1 MKIPLRVPLV
11 SRAAR
16 AAVVLAVI
24 VAGGESA
31 LWGAEKERPTGVV
44 GPVVKNVDV
53 SITNLDVVVTDSK
66 GKRVT
71 GLRKEDFDVIE
82 DGYQQILTN
91 FYAVEGGMLKIVGDD
106 PAPAL
111 TEGQATAAPAK
122 IEAGIAEVAPLPVL
136 KTRIV
141 IFIDNLHIAAYN
153 RNRVLRNIEAF
164 VRANVKD
171 NTEAMVVTWERSLK
185 VLRKFTNDGRDVADV
200 LKQVEE
206 ISAQGSTRISE
217 RQDVLRAIDDS
228 RTIDEAVSRIRQYVL
243 AQKNDLDFTVEA
255 LKTAVN
261 QLAGVE
267 GKKIF
272 LHVSDGL
279 PQSPGY
285 ELWLYAQGKYQSQS
299 LLLNAQEFDKTA
311 GFLGVIRNANA
322 AGVTI
327 YTVDAAGLSVDSS
340 VSAENRTTG
349 SVTSMARL
357 DSFAEKNNEQAMLSL
372 MSEETGGAAIL
383 NKNDIT
389 LALNELERD
398 CTSYYSLGYRSL
410 RSGADRPHKVD
421 VRVKRKGLTARA
433 RRSYL
438 EKSAETR
445 ITEATLSALVFPRA
459 DNPLAAGLETG
470 TPAPADRENFLVPF
484 RIRIPFSR
492 ITLLPDGPKLKGR
505 LIVYFVV
512 LDSNGKQSDLAQQSI
527 PVEVDAKAFDSFSK
541 KDFIYDARLL
551 MIPGGQ
557 RISIAVRDDLTN
569 AVSYIQK
576 SIFVSVFSGQA
587 GTSGPK
593 P

>member
-1 MKIPLRVPLV
+1 MKIPLRVPLI

-16 AAVVLAVI
+16 AAVVVAMFL
-24 VAGGESA
+24 AGGETA
-31 LWGAEKERPTGVV
+31 LWGAEKEKPTGVV

-66 GKRVT
+66 GNRVT
-71 GLRKEDFDVIE
+71 GLRKEDFEVIE
-82 DGYQQILTN
+82 DGLQQIVTN
-91 FYAVEGGMLKIVGDD
+91 FYVVEAGMLKVVGDNPV
-106 PAPAL
+106 PAPV
-111 TEGQATAAPAK
+111 EGAAAAAPSK
-122 IEAGIAEVAPLPVL
+122 VEAGNAEVAPLPVL
-136 KTRIV
+136 KTKIV
-141 IFIDNLHIAAYN
+141 IFVDNLHITPSN

-164 VRANVKD
+164 ARTNVKD
-171 NTEAMVVTWERSLK
+171 NVEAMVVTWERSLK

-206 ISAQGSTRISE
+206 ISAQGSARLSE
-217 RQDVLRAIDDS
+217 RRDVLKAIDDS
-228 RTIDEAVSRIRQYVL
+228 SNVDEAVSRIRSYIL

-285 ELWLYAQGKYQSQS
+285 ELWLYAQEKYRNQS
-299 LLLNAQEFDKTA
+299 LLMNAQEFDKTV
-311 GFLGVIRNANA
+311 GFIGVIRNANA

-327 YTVDAAGLSVDSS
+327 YAVDAGGLSVDSS
-340 VSAENRTTG
+340 VSAENRAMG
-349 SVTSMARL
+349 ARL
-357 DSFAEKNNEQAMLSL
+357 DTFAEQNNEQAMLTL
-372 MSEETGGAAIL
+372 MSEETGGVAIL

-389 LALNELERD
+389 PALKDLERD

-421 VRVKRKGLTARA
+421 VKMKRKGLAARA

-438 EKSAETR
+438 EKSPETR
-445 ITEATLSALVFPRA
+445 ITEATLSALVFPRD
-459 DNPLAAGLETG
+459 DNPLAVGLETG
-470 TPAPADRENFLVPF
+470 TPAPADRANFLVPI
-484 RIRIPFSR
+484 RIRVPYSR
-492 ITLLPDGPKLKGR
+492 IMLLPDGPRLKGR
-505 LIVYFVV
+505 LILYFVV
-512 LDSNGKQSDLAQQSI
+512 LDSVGKQSDLAQQSI
-527 PVEVDAKAFDSFSK
+527 PIEVEAKLFEAVSK
-541 KDFIYDARLL
+541 KDFIYDARLM

-557 RISIAVRDDLTN
+557 RLSIAVRDDLTN

-576 SIFVSVFSGQA
+576 SIFVSVFSGEA

>member
-1 MKIPLRVPLV
+1 MNIPLRIPRISCTV
-11 SRAAR
+11 RA
-16 AAVVLAVI
+16 AAVVAVFL
-24 VAGGESA
+24 AGGETA
-31 LWGAEKERPTGVV
+31 LWGAEKEKPTGVV

-66 GKRVT
+66 GNRIT
-71 GLRKEDFDVIE
+71 GLRKEDFEVIE
-82 DGYQQILTN
+82 DGLQQILTN
-91 FYAVEGGMLKIVGDD
+91 FYAVEAGMLKVAVDL
-106 PAPAL
+106 PVAAPAQ
-111 TEGQATAAPAK
+111 GATAAAPAK
-122 IEAGIAEVAPLPVL
+122 IEAGNAEVAPLPVL

-141 IFIDNLHIAAYN
+141 IFVDNLHIAPFN
-153 RNRVLRNIEAF
+153 RNRVLRNIETF

-171 NTEAMVVTWERSLK
+171 NVEAMVVTWERSLK

-206 ISAQGSTRISE
+206 VSALGSSRLSE
-217 RQDVLRAIDDS
+217 RRDVLKEIDDS
-228 RTIDEAVSRIRQYVL
+228 RSVDEAVARIRSYIL

-285 ELWLYAQGKYQSQS
+285 ELWLYAQEKYRTQS
-299 LLLNAQEFDKTA
+299 LLMNAQEFDKTA
-311 GFLGVIRNANA
+311 GYLGVIRNANA

-327 YTVDAAGLSVDSS
+327 YAVDAAGLSVDSS
-340 VSAENRTTG
+340 VSAENATMG
-349 SVTSMARL
+349 SRL
-357 DSFAEKNNEQAMLSL
+357 DTFAEKNNDQSMLTL

-389 LALNELERD
+389 PALKDLERD
-398 CTSYYSLGYRSL
+398 WTSYYSLGYRSL

-438 EKSAETR
+438 EKSPETR
-445 ITEATLSALVFPRA
+445 ITEATLSALVFPRD
-459 DNPLAAGLETG
+459 DNPLAVGLETG
-470 TPAPADRENFLVPF
+470 TPAPADRANFLVPI
-484 RIRIPFSR
+484 RIRVPFTR
-492 ITLLPDGPKLKGR
+492 ITLLPDGPKLRGR

-512 LDSNGKQSDLAQQSI
+512 LDSAGKQSDLAQQTI
-527 PVEVDAKAFDSFSK
+527 PVEVDAKAFNALSK
-541 KDFIYDARLL
+541 KDFIYDARLV

-557 RISIAVRDDLTN
+557 RLSIAVRDDLTN
-569 AVSYIQK
+569 AVSYVQK
-576 SIFVSVFSGQA
+576 SIFVSVFSGEA

>member
-1 MKIPLRVPLV
+1 MKIPLRVPLI

-16 AAVVLAVI
+16 AAVVVAMFL
-24 VAGGESA
+24 AGGETA
-31 LWGAEKERPTGVV
+31 LWGAEKEKPTGVV

-66 GKRVT
+66 GNRVT
-71 GLRKEDFDVIE
+71 GLRKEDFEVIE
-82 DGYQQILTN
+82 DGLQQIVTN
-91 FYAVEGGMLKIVGDD
+91 FYVVEAGMLKVVGDD
-106 PAPAL
+106 PVPAPVEA
-111 TEGQATAAPAK
+111 AAAAAPSK
-122 IEAGIAEVAPLPVL
+122 VEAGNAEVAPLPVL
-136 KTRIV
+136 KTKIV
-141 IFIDNLHIAAYN
+141 IFVDNLHITPSN

-164 VRANVKD
+164 ARTNVKD
-171 NTEAMVVTWERSLK
+171 NVEAMVVTWERSLK

-206 ISAQGSTRISE
+206 ISAQGSARLSE
-217 RQDVLRAIDDS
+217 RRDVLKAIDDS
-228 RTIDEAVSRIRQYVL
+228 SNVDEAVSRIRSYIL

-285 ELWLYAQGKYQSQS
+285 ELWLYAQEKYRNQS
-299 LLLNAQEFDKTA
+299 LLMNAQEFDKTV
-311 GFLGVIRNANA
+311 GFIGVIRNANA

-327 YTVDAAGLSVDSS
+327 YAVDAGGLSVDSS
-340 VSAENRTTG
+340 VSAENRAMG
-349 SVTSMARL
+349 ARL
-357 DSFAEKNNEQAMLSL
+357 DTFAEQNNEQAMLTL
-372 MSEETGGAAIL
+372 MSEETGGVAIL

-389 LALNELERD
+389 PALKDLERD

-421 VRVKRKGLTARA
+421 VKMKRKGLAARA

-438 EKSAETR
+438 EKSPETR
-445 ITEATLSALVFPRA
+445 ITEATLSALVFPRD
-459 DNPLAAGLETG
+459 DNPLAVGLETG
-470 TPAPADRENFLVPF
+470 TPAPADRANFLVPI
-484 RIRIPFSR
+484 RIRVPYSR
-492 ITLLPDGPKLKGR
+492 IMLLPDGPRLKGR
-505 LIVYFVV
+505 LILYFVV
-512 LDSNGKQSDLAQQSI
+512 LDSVGKQSDLAQQSI
-527 PVEVDAKAFDSFSK
+527 PIEVEAKLFEAVSK
-541 KDFIYDARLL
+541 KDFIYDARLM

-557 RISIAVRDDLTN
+557 RLSIAVRDDLTN

-576 SIFVSVFSGQA
+576 SIFVSVFSGEA

>member
-1 MKIPLRVPLV
+1 MKIPVRVPLI

-16 AAVVLAVI
+16 AAVVVAMFL
-24 VAGGESA
+24 AGGETA
-31 LWGAEKERPTGVV
+31 LWGAEKEKPTGVV

-66 GKRVT
+66 GNRVT
-71 GLRKEDFDVIE
+71 GLRKEDFEVIE
-82 DGYQQILTN
+82 DGLQQIVTN
-91 FYAVEGGMLKIVGDD
+91 FYVVEAGMLKVVGDD
-106 PAPAL
+106 PVPAPVEA
-111 TEGQATAAPAK
+111 AAAAAPSK
-122 IEAGIAEVAPLPVL
+122 VEAGNAEVAPLPVL
-136 KTRIV
+136 KTKIV
-141 IFIDNLHIAAYN
+141 IFVDNLHITPSN

-164 VRANVKD
+164 ARTNVKD
-171 NTEAMVVTWERSLK
+171 NVEAMVVTWERSLK

-206 ISAQGSTRISE
+206 ISAQGSARLSD
-217 RQDVLRAIDDS
+217 RRDVLKAIDDS
-228 RTIDEAVSRIRQYVL
+228 SNVDEAVSRIRSYIL

-285 ELWLYAQGKYQSQS
+285 ELWLYAQEKYRNQS
-299 LLLNAQEFDKTA
+299 LLMNAQEFDKTV
-311 GFLGVIRNANA
+311 GFIGVIRNANA

-327 YTVDAAGLSVDSS
+327 YAVDAGGLSVDSS
-340 VSAENRTTG
+340 VSAENRAMG
-349 SVTSMARL
+349 ARL
-357 DSFAEKNNEQAMLSL
+357 DTFAEQNNEQAMLTL
-372 MSEETGGAAIL
+372 MSEETGGVAIL

-389 LALNELERD
+389 PALKDLERD

-421 VRVKRKGLTARA
+421 VKMKRKGLAARA

-438 EKSAETR
+438 EKSPETR
-445 ITEATLSALVFPRA
+445 ITEATLSALVFPRD
-459 DNPLAAGLETG
+459 DNPLAVGLETG
-470 TPAPADRENFLVPF
+470 TPAPADRANFLVPI
-484 RIRIPFSR
+484 RIRVPYSR
-492 ITLLPDGPKLKGR
+492 IMLLPDGPRLKGR
-505 LIVYFVV
+505 LILYFVV
-512 LDSNGKQSDLAQQSI
+512 LDSVGKQSDLAQQSI
-527 PVEVDAKAFDSFSK
+527 PIEVEAKLFEAVSK
-541 KDFIYDARLL
+541 KDFIYDARLM

-557 RISIAVRDDLTN
+557 RLSIAVRDDLTN

-576 SIFVSVFSGQA
+576 SIFVSVFSGEA

>member
-1 MKIPLRVPLV
+1 MFL
-11 SRAAR
+11 
-16 AAVVLAVI
+16 
-24 VAGGESA
+24 AGGETA
-31 LWGAEKERPTGVV
+31 LWGAEKEKPTGVV

-66 GKRVT
+66 GNRVT
-71 GLRKEDFDVIE
+71 GLRKEDFEVIE
-82 DGYQQILTN
+82 DGLQQIVTN
-91 FYAVEGGMLKIVGDD
+91 FYVVEAGMLKVVGDD
-106 PAPAL
+106 PVPAPVEA
-111 TEGQATAAPAK
+111 AAAAAPSK
-122 IEAGIAEVAPLPVL
+122 VEAGNAEVAPLPVL
-136 KTRIV
+136 KTKIV
-141 IFIDNLHIAAYN
+141 IFVDNLHITPSN

-164 VRANVKD
+164 ARTNVKD
-171 NTEAMVVTWERSLK
+171 NVEAMVVTWERSLK

-206 ISAQGSTRISE
+206 ISAQGSARLSD
-217 RQDVLRAIDDS
+217 RRDVLKAIDDS
-228 RTIDEAVSRIRQYVL
+228 SNVDEAVSRIRSYIL

-285 ELWLYAQGKYQSQS
+285 ELWLYAQEKYRNQS
-299 LLLNAQEFDKTA
+299 LLMNAQEFDKTA
-311 GFLGVIRNANA
+311 GFIGVIRNANA

-327 YTVDAAGLSVDSS
+327 YAVDAGGLSVDSS
-340 VSAENRTTG
+340 VSAENRAMG
-349 SVTSMARL
+349 ARL
-357 DSFAEKNNEQAMLSL
+357 DTFAEQNNEQAMLTL
-372 MSEETGGAAIL
+372 MSEETGGVAIL

-389 LALNELERD
+389 PALKDLERD

-421 VRVKRKGLTARA
+421 VKMKRKGLAARA

-438 EKSAETR
+438 EKSPETR
-445 ITEATLSALVFPRA
+445 ITEATLSALVFPRD
-459 DNPLAAGLETG
+459 DNPLAVGLETG
-470 TPAPADRENFLVPF
+470 TPAPADRANFLVPI
-484 RIRIPFSR
+484 RIRVPYSR
-492 ITLLPDGPKLKGR
+492 IMLLPDGPRLKGR
-505 LIVYFVV
+505 LILYFVV
-512 LDSNGKQSDLAQQSI
+512 LDSVGKQSDLAQQSI
-527 PVEVDAKAFDSFSK
+527 PIEVEAKLFEAVSK
-541 KDFIYDARLL
+541 KDFIYDARLM

-557 RISIAVRDDLTN
+557 RLSIAVRDDLTN

-576 SIFVSVFSGQA
+576 SIFVSVFSGEA

>member
-1 MKIPLRVPLV
+1 M
-11 SRAAR
+11 
-16 AAVVLAVI
+16 
-24 VAGGESA
+24 
-31 LWGAEKERPTGVV
+31 
-44 GPVVKNVDV
+44 
-53 SITNLDVVVTDSK
+53 
-66 GKRVT
+66 
-71 GLRKEDFDVIE
+71 
-82 DGYQQILTN
+82 
-91 FYAVEGGMLKIVGDD
+91 
-106 PAPAL
+106 
-111 TEGQATAAPAK
+111 
-122 IEAGIAEVAPLPVL
+122 APLPIL

-141 IFIDNLHIAAYN
+141 IFVDNLHITPSN

-164 VRANVKD
+164 ARTNVKD
-171 NTEAMVVTWERSLK
+171 NVEAMVVTWERSLK

-206 ISAQGSTRISE
+206 ISAQGSARLSE
-217 RQDVLRAIDDS
+217 RRDVLKAIDDS
-228 RTIDEAVSRIRQYVL
+228 SNVDEAVSRIRSYIL

-285 ELWLYAQGKYQSQS
+285 ELWLYAQEKYRNQS
-299 LLLNAQEFDKTA
+299 LLMNAQEFDKTV
-311 GFLGVIRNANA
+311 GFIGVIRNANA

-327 YTVDAAGLSVDSS
+327 YAVDAGGLSVDSS
-340 VSAENRTTG
+340 VSAENRAMG
-349 SVTSMARL
+349 ARL
-357 DSFAEKNNEQAMLSL
+357 DTFAEQNNEQAMLTL

-389 LALNELERD
+389 PALKDLERD

-421 VRVKRKGLTARA
+421 VKMKRKGLAARA

-438 EKSAETR
+438 EKSPETR
-445 ITEATLSALVFPRA
+445 ITEATLSALVFPRD
-459 DNPLAAGLETG
+459 DNPLAVGLETG
-470 TPAPADRENFLVPF
+470 TPAPADRANFLVPI
-484 RIRIPFSR
+484 RIRVPYSR
-492 ITLLPDGPKLKGR
+492 IMLLPDGPRLKGR
-505 LIVYFVV
+505 LILYFVV
-512 LDSNGKQSDLAQQSI
+512 LDSVGKQSDLAQQSI
-527 PVEVDAKAFDSFSK
+527 PIEVEAKLFEAVSK
-541 KDFIYDARLL
+541 KDFIYDARLM

-557 RISIAVRDDLTN
+557 RLSIAVRDDLTN

-576 SIFVSVFSGQA
+576 SIFVSVFSGEA

>member
-1 MKIPLRVPLV
+1 MKIPLRVPLI

-16 AAVVLAVI
+16 AAVVVAMFL
-24 VAGGESA
+24 AGGETA
-31 LWGAEKERPTGVV
+31 LWGAEKEKPTGVV

-66 GKRVT
+66 GNRVT
-71 GLRKEDFDVIE
+71 GLRKEDFEVIE
-82 DGYQQILTN
+82 DGLQQIVTN
-91 FYAVEGGMLKIVGDD
+91 FYVVEAGMLKVVGDD
-106 PAPAL
+106 PVPA
-111 TEGQATAAPAK
+111 TVEGAAAAAPSK
-122 IEAGIAEVAPLPVL
+122 VEAGNAEVAPLPVL
-136 KTRIV
+136 KTKIV
-141 IFIDNLHIAAYN
+141 IFVDNLHITPSN

-164 VRANVKD
+164 ARTNVKD
-171 NTEAMVVTWERSLK
+171 NVEAMVVTWERSLK

-206 ISAQGSTRISE
+206 ISAQGSARLSE
-217 RQDVLRAIDDS
+217 RRDVLKAIDDS
-228 RTIDEAVSRIRQYVL
+228 SNVDEAVSRIRSYIL

-285 ELWLYAQGKYQSQS
+285 ELWLYAQEKYRNQS
-299 LLLNAQEFDKTA
+299 LLMNAQEFDKTV
-311 GFLGVIRNANA
+311 GFIGVIRNANA

-327 YTVDAAGLSVDSS
+327 YAVDAGGLSVDSS
-340 VSAENRTTG
+340 VSAENRAMG
-349 SVTSMARL
+349 ARL
-357 DSFAEKNNEQAMLSL
+357 DTFAEQNNEQAMLTL

-389 LALNELERD
+389 PALKDLERD

-421 VRVKRKGLTARA
+421 VKMKRKGLAARA

-438 EKSAETR
+438 EKSPETR
-445 ITEATLSALVFPRA
+445 ITEATLSALVFPRD
-459 DNPLAAGLETG
+459 DNPLAVGLETG
-470 TPAPADRENFLVPF
+470 TPAPADRANFLVPI
-484 RIRIPFSR
+484 RIRVPYSR
-492 ITLLPDGPKLKGR
+492 IMLLPDGPRLKGR
-505 LIVYFVV
+505 LILYFVV
-512 LDSNGKQSDLAQQSI
+512 LDSVGKQSDLAQQSI
-527 PVEVDAKAFDSFSK
+527 PIEVEAKLFEAVSK
-541 KDFIYDARLL
+541 KDFIYDARLM

-557 RISIAVRDDLTN
+557 RLSIAVRDDLTN

-576 SIFVSVFSGQA
+576 SIFVSVFSGEA

>member
-1 MKIPLRVPLV
+1 MKIPLRVPLI

-16 AAVVLAVI
+16 AAVVVTVFL
-24 VAGGESA
+24 AGGETA
-31 LWGAEKERPTGVV
+31 LWGAEKEKPTGVV

-66 GKRVT
+66 GNRVT
-71 GLRKEDFDVIE
+71 GLRKEDFEVIE
-82 DGYQQILTN
+82 DGLQQIVTN
-91 FYAVEGGMLKIVGDD
+91 FYVVEAGMLKVVGDD
-106 PAPAL
+106 PVPAPVEA
-111 TEGQATAAPAK
+111 AAAAAPSK
-122 IEAGIAEVAPLPVL
+122 VEAGNAEVAPLPVL
-136 KTRIV
+136 KTKIV
-141 IFIDNLHIAAYN
+141 IFVDNLHITPSN

-164 VRANVKD
+164 ARTNVKD
-171 NTEAMVVTWERSLK
+171 NVEAMVVTWERSLK

-206 ISAQGSTRISE
+206 ISAQGSARLSD
-217 RQDVLRAIDDS
+217 RRDVLKAIDDS
-228 RTIDEAVSRIRQYVL
+228 SNVDEAVSRIRSYIL

-285 ELWLYAQGKYQSQS
+285 ELWLYAQEKYRNQS
-299 LLLNAQEFDKTA
+299 LLMNAQEFDKTA
-311 GFLGVIRNANA
+311 GFIGVIRNANA

-327 YTVDAAGLSVDSS
+327 YAVDAGGLSVDSS
-340 VSAENRTTG
+340 VSAENRAMG
-349 SVTSMARL
+349 ARL
-357 DSFAEKNNEQAMLSL
+357 DTFAEQNNEQAMLTL
-372 MSEETGGAAIL
+372 MSEETGGVAIL

-389 LALNELERD
+389 PALKDLERD

-421 VRVKRKGLTARA
+421 VKMKRKGLAARA

-438 EKSAETR
+438 EKSPETR
-445 ITEATLSALVFPRA
+445 ITEATLSALVFPRD
-459 DNPLAAGLETG
+459 DNPLAVGLETG
-470 TPAPADRENFLVPF
+470 TPAPADRANFLVPI
-484 RIRIPFSR
+484 RIRVPYSR
-492 ITLLPDGPKLKGR
+492 IMLLPDGPRLKGR
-505 LIVYFVV
+505 LILYFVV
-512 LDSNGKQSDLAQQSI
+512 LDSVGKQSDLAQQSI
-527 PVEVDAKAFDSFSK
+527 PIEVEAKLFEAVSK
-541 KDFIYDARLL
+541 KDFIYDARLM

-557 RISIAVRDDLTN
+557 RLSIAVRDDLTN

-576 SIFVSVFSGQA
+576 SIFVSVFSGEA

>member
-1 MKIPLRVPLV
+1 MKIRLRVPLIP
-11 SRAAR
+11 RAAR
-16 AAVVLAVI
+16 AVI
-24 VAGGESA
+24 VAAALLAGGETA
-31 LWGAEKERPTGVV
+31 LSGAENERPTGVV

-66 GKRVT
+66 GNRMP
-71 GLRKEDFDVIE
+71 GLRKEDFEVIE
-82 DGYQQILTN
+82 DGLQQIVLN
-91 FYAVEGGMLKIVGDD
+91 FYAVEAGVLKVIGDD
-106 PAPAL
+106 PVPAPA
-111 TEGQATAAPAK
+111 QAALAGAPAK
-122 IEAGIAEVAPLPVL
+122 VEAGNAEVAPLPVL

-141 IFIDNLHIAAYN
+141 IFVDNLHITPYN
-153 RNRVLRNIEAF
+153 RNRILRNIEAF
-164 VRANVKD
+164 VRTNVKD
-171 NTEAMVVTWERSLK
+171 NIEAMVVTWERSLK
-185 VLRKFTNDGRDVADV
+185 VLRKFTNDGRDIADV

-206 ISAQGSTRISE
+206 ISAQGSARLSE
-217 RQDVLRAIDDS
+217 RRDVLKAIDDAKS
-228 RTIDEAVSRIRQYVL
+228 VDEAVSRIRSYIL

-255 LKTAVN
+255 LKTAIN

-285 ELWLYAQGKYQSQS
+285 ELWLYAQERFRSSS

-327 YTVDAAGLSVDSS
+327 YAVDAGGLSVDPS
-340 VSAENRTTG
+340 VSAENR
-349 SVTSMARL
+349 SMGARL
-357 DSFAEKNNEQAMLSL
+357 DTFAERNNEQSMLAL

-389 LALNELERD
+389 TALNDLERD

-421 VRVKRKGLTARA
+421 VKVKRKGLKARA

-438 EKSAETR
+438 EKSPETR
-445 ITEATLSALVFPRA
+445 ITEATLSALVFPRD
-459 DNPLAAGLETG
+459 DNPLAVGLETG
-470 TPAPADRENFLVPF
+470 TAAPADRSNFLVPI
-484 RIRIPFSR
+484 RIRVPYSR
-492 ITLLPDGPKLKGR
+492 ITLLPDGPKLRGR
-505 LIVYFVV
+505 LILYFVV
-512 LDSNGKQSDLAQQSI
+512 LDSAGKQSDLAQQSI
-527 PVEVDAKAFDSFSK
+527 PIEVEAKSFDAFSK
-541 KDFIYDARLL
+541 KDFVYDGRLL

-557 RISIAVRDDLTN
+557 RLSIAVRDDLTN

-576 SIFVSVFSGQA
+576 SIFVSVFSGEA

>member
-1 MKIPLRVPLV
+1 MFL
-11 SRAAR
+11 
-16 AAVVLAVI
+16 
-24 VAGGESA
+24 AGGETA
-31 LWGAEKERPTGVV
+31 LWGAEKEKPTGVV

-66 GKRVT
+66 GNRVT
-71 GLRKEDFDVIE
+71 GLRKEDFEVIE
-82 DGYQQILTN
+82 DGLQQIVTN
-91 FYAVEGGMLKIVGDD
+91 FYVVEAGMLKVVGDD
-106 PAPAL
+106 PVPA
-111 TEGQATAAPAK
+111 TVEGAAAAAPSK
-122 IEAGIAEVAPLPVL
+122 VEAGNAEVAPLPVL
-136 KTRIV
+136 KTKIV
-141 IFIDNLHIAAYN
+141 IFVDNLHITPSN

-164 VRANVKD
+164 ARTNVKD
-171 NTEAMVVTWERSLK
+171 NVEAMVVTWERSLK

-206 ISAQGSTRISE
+206 ISAQGSARLSE
-217 RQDVLRAIDDS
+217 RRDVLKAIDDS
-228 RTIDEAVSRIRQYVL
+228 SNVDEAVSRIRSYIL

-285 ELWLYAQGKYQSQS
+285 ELWLYAQEKYRNQS
-299 LLLNAQEFDKTA
+299 LLMNAQEFDKTV
-311 GFLGVIRNANA
+311 GFIGVIRNANA

-327 YTVDAAGLSVDSS
+327 YAVDAGGLSVDSS
-340 VSAENRTTG
+340 VSAENRAMG
-349 SVTSMARL
+349 ARL
-357 DSFAEKNNEQAMLSL
+357 DTFAEQNNEQAMLTL

-389 LALNELERD
+389 PALKDLERD

-421 VRVKRKGLTARA
+421 VKMKRKGLAARA

-438 EKSAETR
+438 EKSPETR
-445 ITEATLSALVFPRA
+445 ITEATLSALVFPRD
-459 DNPLAAGLETG
+459 DNPLAVGLETG
-470 TPAPADRENFLVPF
+470 TPAPADRANFLVPI
-484 RIRIPFSR
+484 RIRVPYSR
-492 ITLLPDGPKLKGR
+492 IMLLPDGPRLKGR
-505 LIVYFVV
+505 LILYFVV
-512 LDSNGKQSDLAQQSI
+512 LDSVGKQSDLAQQSI
-527 PVEVDAKAFDSFSK
+527 PIEVEAKLFEAVSK
-541 KDFIYDARLL
+541 KDFIYDARLM

-557 RISIAVRDDLTN
+557 RLSIAVRDDLTN

-576 SIFVSVFSGQA
+576 SIFVSVFSGEA

>member
-1 MKIPLRVPLV
+1 MFL
-11 SRAAR
+11 
-16 AAVVLAVI
+16 
-24 VAGGESA
+24 AGGETA
-31 LWGAEKERPTGVV
+31 LWGAEKEKPTGVV

-66 GKRVT
+66 GNRVT
-71 GLRKEDFDVIE
+71 GLRKEDFEVIE
-82 DGYQQILTN
+82 DGLQQIVTN
-91 FYAVEGGMLKIVGDD
+91 FYVVEAGMLKVVGDD
-106 PAPAL
+106 PVPAPVEA
-111 TEGQATAAPAK
+111 AAAAAPSK
-122 IEAGIAEVAPLPVL
+122 VEAGNAAVAPLPVL
-136 KTRIV
+136 KTKIV
-141 IFIDNLHIAAYN
+141 IFVDNLHITPSN

-164 VRANVKD
+164 ARTNVKD
-171 NTEAMVVTWERSLK
+171 NVEAMVVTWERSLK

-206 ISAQGSTRISE
+206 ISAQGSARLSE
-217 RQDVLRAIDDS
+217 RRDVLKAIDDS
-228 RTIDEAVSRIRQYVL
+228 SSVDEAVSRIRSYIL

-285 ELWLYAQGKYQSQS
+285 ELWLYAQEKYRNQS
-299 LLLNAQEFDKTA
+299 LLMNAQEFDKTV
-311 GFLGVIRNANA
+311 GFIGVIRNANA

-327 YTVDAAGLSVDSS
+327 YAVDAGGLSVDSS
-340 VSAENRTTG
+340 VSAENRAMG
-349 SVTSMARL
+349 ARL
-357 DSFAEKNNEQAMLSL
+357 DTFAEQNNEQAMLTL
-372 MSEETGGAAIL
+372 MSEETGGVAIL

-389 LALNELERD
+389 PALKDLERD

-421 VRVKRKGLTARA
+421 VKMKRKGLTARA

-438 EKSAETR
+438 EKSPETR
-445 ITEATLSALVFPRA
+445 ITEATLSALVFPRD
-459 DNPLAAGLETG
+459 DNPLAVGLETG
-470 TPAPADRENFLVPF
+470 TPAPADRANFLVPI
-484 RIRIPFSR
+484 RIRVPYSR
-492 ITLLPDGPKLKGR
+492 IMLLPDGPRLKGR
-505 LIVYFVV
+505 LILYFVV
-512 LDSNGKQSDLAQQSI
+512 LDSVGKQSDLAQQSI
-527 PVEVDAKAFDSFSK
+527 PIEVEVKLFEAVSK
-541 KDFIYDARLL
+541 KDFIYDARLM

-557 RISIAVRDDLTN
+557 RLSIAVRDDLTN

-576 SIFVSVFSGQA
+576 SIFVSVFSGEA